1 MGDRNKS
8 TMIHILGHIPQE
20 ALIACSGG
28 PDSMAVLDFL
38 SNSRSVSALFFNHGT
53 ETSHKS
59 EAIVKEFCKTKKVPL
74 TIGRIARERDKKES
88 LEEYWRNERLR
99 FYQQFDG
106 EIITAHNLDD
116 AVETWIFSSIH
127 GKPSLIPFRYKNVIR
142 PFLTTQKR
150 TLLSWCI
157 RKEVPFYIDP
167 SNCDVDSFPRA
178 RIRNIIVPEI
188 LKINPGIYKVV
199 KKMLL
204 SRDILGGNHAE
215 SAGYTISNRR

>member
-8 TMIHILGHIPQE
+8 TMIHILGEIPQE
-20 ALIACSGG
+20 VTIACSGG

-38 SNSRSVSALFFNHGT
+38 SNSRPVNVLFFNHDT
-53 ETSHKS
+53 ETSHRS
-59 EAIVKEFCKTKKVPL
+59 EAVVKEFCKKKRIPL
-74 TIGRIARERDKKES
+74 SIGNITRQRHKKES

-99 FYQQFDG
+99 FYQETDG

-116 AVETWIFSSIH
+116 VVETWIFSSIH
-127 GKPSLIPFRYKNVIR
+127 GKPSLIPFRYKNVVR
-142 PFLTTQKR
+142 PFLLTQKR

-157 RKEVPFYIDP
+157 RKEVPFYVDL
-167 SNCDVDSFPRA
+167 SNYDIASFPRA
-178 RIRNIIVPEI
+178 RIRNVIVPEI

-204 SRDILGGNHAE
+204 SRHTPGGNCAE
-215 SAGYTISNRR
+215 STGHTISDRR